1 MYVRT
6 YVAIWLA
13 STFVSPRQVLRAM
26 ERRRRVV
33 QKPKLL
39 RAIELDDTGAIRR
52 ALVENP
58 EAASEPFWDHD
69 LEPPLCAAIRCG
81 CRPAIFELLLA
92 HGADAS
98 FANIFYQTPVEM
110 LRGDTG
116 PFAAFIRYPADTKR
130 YLTNLLGNYERDASQ
145 NL

>member
-1 MYVRT
+1 
-6 YVAIWLA
+6 
-13 STFVSPRQVLRAM
+13 M
-26 ERRRRVV
+26 ERRRIVV
-33 QKPKLL
+33 PKLKLL

-69 LEPPLCAAIRCG
+69 VEPPLCAATRWG
-81 CRPAIFELLLA
+81 CTRPIFELLLA

-98 FANIFYQTPVEM
+98 FANIFNQTPVEM
-110 LRGDTG
+110 LKGDAG
-116 PFAAFIRYPADTKR
+116 LFAPFVRYQADTKR